1 VVLDLQGRDGVAG
14 VGLQVVDGLGLGVG
28 DSDRFGDAAVDGL
41 FEGFPCFAQRDVFE
55 LDGCVLGVLPPG
67 LLRISVLVCWR
78 SWCVGAAYRVANFLG

>member
-14 VGLQVVDGLGLGVG
+14 VGLQVVEGLGLGVG

-55 LDGCVLGVLPPG
+55 LDGCVLSVLPPG
-67 LLRISVLVCWR
+67 LLLVSFLVCWG
-78 SWCVGAAYRVANFLG
+78 SCHVGAAYRITDLLG